1 MKRKGISSSLALLA
15 STMILMAQICIN
27 LAFMEVMREEIM
39 SRAEEV
45 IKIKDYSRVILIAV
59 NETSLVVVNRR
70 DGDLLIN
77 GLSLCYLNGSTA
89 DVEVEWR
96 IPKMSMS
103 ERHLPLSLKD
113 CIATIL
119 RIEGGFEV
127 ILPVHRAQ
135 L

>member
-1 MKRKGISSSLALLA
+1 MKRKGVSSSLALLA
-15 STMILMAQICIN
+15 SITILMAQICVN

-39 SRAEEV
+39 GRAEEV
-45 IKIKDYSRVILIAV
+45 IKIKDYSQVILIAV
-59 NETSLVVVNRR
+59 NETSFVVVNRR
-70 DGDLLIN
+70 DGDLLIS

-96 IPKMSMS
+96 IPKMSIS
-103 ERHLPLSLKD
+103 ERQLPLSLKD
-113 CIATIL
+113 CVAAVL
-119 RIEGGFEV
+119 KVEGAFEV